1 MTQHSQIKSDPLTI
15 ARLLQDEQGNAPKG
29 LPPVQ
34 QWQPPFCGDIDMHI
48 KANGQWL
55 YQGTPILRHTL
66 VKLFSSILRKEE
78 GEFYLVTP
86 VEKVRIQVEDAPLV
100 ASQVEKIEDQGIC
113 YLRFKTLTDDVVIM
127 DDRHFLQVN
136 YDSLGEPRPYLRVRE
151 QLDALLTRNVFYQL
165 VNWSEIKQINDKDY
179 YAVQSAGQWFCLAA
193 VEA

>member
-1 MTQHSQIKSDPLTI
+1 MTQHSQIKADPLTI

-34 QWQPPFCGDIDMHI
+34 QWQPPFCGDIDMYI

-165 VNWSEIKQINDKDY
+165 VNWAEIKQINDKDY

>member
-165 VNWSEIKQINDKDY
+165 VNWAEIKQINDKDY

>member
-1 MTQHSQIKSDPLTI
+1 MTQHSQIKADPLTI

-165 VNWSEIKQINDKDY
+165 VNWAEIKQINDKDY

>member
-34 QWQPPFCGDIDMHI
+34 QWQPPFCGDIEMHI

-165 VNWSEIKQINDKDY
+165 VNWAEIKQINDKDY

>member
-113 YLRFKTLTDDVVIM
+113 YLRFKTLTDDVVVM

-165 VNWSEIKQINDKDY
+165 VNWAEIKQINDKDY

>member
-1 MTQHSQIKSDPLTI
+1 MTQHSQIKADPLNI

-165 VNWSEIKQINDKDY
+165 VDWAEIKQINDRDY

>member
-1 MTQHSQIKSDPLTI
+1 MTQHSQIKADPLTI
-15 ARLLQDEQGNAPKG
+15 ARLLQDEQGNTPKG

-100 ASQVEKIEDQGIC
+100 ASQVEKIEDNGIC

-165 VNWSEIKQINDKDY
+165 VDWAEIKQINDKDY